1 MEHQVKEI
9 MAYVFNMPVHKLKGE
24 LNTDTIDNWD
34 SLSHLSLI
42 VELESA
48 FNITFTPQE
57 IEDFKSLDKI
67 LSGIKDKISL
77 RETNT
82 ES

>member
-1 MEHQVKEI
+1 MENQIKEI
-9 MAYVFNMPVHKLKGE
+9 MAYVFTIPIHKLSGE
-24 LNTDTIDNWD
+24 VNVNTIDNWD

-48 FNITFTPQE
+48 FDITFTPQE
-57 IEDFKSLDKI
+57 IEDYKSLDKI
-67 LSGIKDKISL
+67 LAGIKDKQSL
-77 RETNT
+77 KEINT